1 MNKLFSLILVL
12 GLLLGGV
19 ASAEKILMVCTHQVK
34 KYNYSLMIDIGSKKL
49 KLGPFNEVNI
59 NNIDSTHIFARA
71 HTTESNIY
79 FSYHKQS
86 KELLHAIYSIDNKK
100 ILYNDYYDCN

>member
-1 MNKLFSLILVL
+1 MKPLLTILTVFL
-12 GLLLGGV
+12 MLCGV
-19 ASAEKILMVCTHQVK
+19 ASAEKILMVCTHQVN
-34 KYNYSLMIDIGSKKL
+34 KYNYSLMIDINSKKL

-59 NNIDSTHIFARA
+59 NNIDSIHIFASA
-71 HTTESNIY
+71 KTMESNIY

-86 KELLHAIYSIDNKK
+86 KELVHAIYSIDNKK